1 MTKNNTL
8 AKLEQTHQDL
18 EDALKRQSL
27 DNEDKNRRINALHQ
41 ELKELQDR
49 INDTGAKN
57 LFLQGK
63 VTDIGSNLDRTH
75 KEQTDNIHR
84 LKGEYDKLTVDN
96 NELHNR
102 LSQLTKEV
110 DMSKSVLE
118 RNS

>member
-1 MTKNNTL
+1 M
-8 AKLEQTHQDL
+8 
-18 EDALKRQSL
+18 
-27 DNEDKNRRINALHQ
+27 
-41 ELKELQDR
+41 KELQDR

-102 LSQLTKEV
+102 LSYLTKEV